1 MSALGTLVIYVIL
14 GLVVAAATA
23 LRDERPA
30 GLRLA
35 FLFTAGVLFWPFL
48 APSLLGGAALSPTS
62 ASPGAADGPLALRIQ
77 AAEDQVLAALGKV
90 KGGVAEGALAPEA
103 ARVRHLAGSLRALA
117 TRLGD
122 IDETLR
128 APELD
133 AQKLEERLADL
144 TARGCAEGDA
154 RAASLRARLRNVER
168 LRALRARTHDDLER
182 ALFKM
187 EEITSQMLL
196 LKFAGRPD
204 AEVAGL
210 IDEIAE
216 GVEGVAEALF
226 AVG

>member
-14 GLVVAAATA
+14 GVVVAAATA
-23 LRDERPA
+23 LRDQRS
-30 GLRLA
+30 GVLRLA
-35 FLFTAGVLFWPFL
+35 FLFTAGVIFWPLL
-48 APSLLGGAALSPTS
+48 APSLFGGAAPAT
-62 ASPGAADGPLALRIQ
+62 ASPPAADGPFAPRIQ
-77 AAEDQVLAALGKV
+77 AAEEQVLAALAKV

-117 TRLGD
+117 TRLGE
-122 IDETLR
+122 IDDTLR

-144 TARGCAEGDA
+144 VARGCVEGDA
-154 RAASLRARLRNVER
+154 RAQSLRARLRNVER

>member
-1 MSALGTLVIYVIL
+1 MSTTLVLYAVL
-14 GLVVAAATA
+14 GLVVAVATLLREERSASGAA
-23 LRDERPA
+23 
-30 GLRLA
+30 RLA
-35 FLFTAGVLFWPFL
+35 FLFTVGVLFWPLL
-48 APSLLGGAALSPTS
+48 APSLFGRAAP
-62 ASPGAADGPLALRIQ
+62 ASPATPPDGALAARIRT
-77 AAEDQVLAALGKV
+77 AEEQILAALAKV
-90 KGGVAEGALAPEA
+90 KGGVAEAALAPEA
-103 ARVRHLAGSLRALA
+103 ARVRHLSDSLGALA
-117 TRLGD
+117 TRLGE

-133 AQKLEERLADL
+133 AARLEERLAELLD
-144 TARGCAEGDA
+144 RGCLEGDA
-154 RAASLRARLRNVER
+154 RATSLRARLRSVER

-204 AEVAGL
+204 ADVAGL

>member
-30 GLRLA
+30 ALRLA
-35 FLFTAGVLFWPFL
+35 FLFTAGVIFWPLL
-48 APSLLGGAALSPTS
+48 APSLLGGAPSPAS
-62 ASPGAADGPLALRIQ
+62 ASPCAADGPLAPRIQ
-77 AAEDQVLAALGKV
+77 AAEDQVLAALAKV

-117 TRLGD
+117 TRLGE

-144 TARGCAEGDA
+144 VARGCAEGDA
-154 RAASLRARLRNVER
+154 RAQSLRARLRNVER

>member
-1 MSALGTLVIYVIL
+1 MSALGTLVIYIVL

-30 GLRLA
+30 ALRLA

-48 APSLLGGAALSPTS
+48 APSLFGGAA
-62 ASPGAADGPLALRIQ
+62 ASPASAPAADGPLAPRIQ
-77 AAEDQVLAALGKV
+77 AAEDQVLAALAKV
-90 KGGVAEGALAPEA
+90 KGGVAAGALAPEA

-117 TRLGD
+117 TRLGE
-122 IDETLR
+122 IDATLR

-133 AQKLEERLADL
+133 AAKLEERLAAL
-144 TARGCAEGDA
+144 GARGGGEGDA
-154 RAASLRARLRNVER
+154 RAQSLRARLRNVER

-204 AEVAGL
+204 AEVASL